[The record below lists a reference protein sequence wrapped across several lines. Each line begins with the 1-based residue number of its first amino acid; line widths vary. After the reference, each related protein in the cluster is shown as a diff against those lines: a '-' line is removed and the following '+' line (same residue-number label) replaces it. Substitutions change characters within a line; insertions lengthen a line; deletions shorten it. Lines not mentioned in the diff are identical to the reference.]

1 MSVTVILAMAL
12 SQVICHVTHVT
23 IIESHIHTPYYH
35 KLTEQQFG
43 ALAAIAVL
51 SKTYY
56 RLPIIFSVSC
66 LKFSNIA
73 HCFWIPIMLKKMP
86 ALFIWAYQLVQLGF
100 SS

>member
-43 ALAAIAVL
+43 AAQYLAATGL
-51 SKTYY
+51 
-56 RLPIIFSVSC
+56 
-66 LKFSNIA
+66 
-73 HCFWIPIMLKKMP
+73 HCT
-86 ALFIWAYQLVQLGF
+86 V
-100 SS
+100 